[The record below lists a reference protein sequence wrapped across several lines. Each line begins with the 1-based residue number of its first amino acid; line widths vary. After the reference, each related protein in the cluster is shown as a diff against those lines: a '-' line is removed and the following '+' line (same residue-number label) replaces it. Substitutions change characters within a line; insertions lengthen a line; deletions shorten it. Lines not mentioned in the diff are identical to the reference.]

1 MKQVTVVYWSG
12 TGNTELMAKA
22 VAEGA
27 KSAGATVKLL
37 SVEDASPEEV
47 LAADAI
53 ALGCP
58 AMGDEVLEESF
69 MDPFVE
75 ALEGRGIEGAALA
88 LFGSYDWGDGRWMR
102 EWEERATEHKAKV
115 AGTLIIHN
123 TPDEEGLAECRTLG
137 EKLAAQ

>member
-1 MKQVTVVYWSG
+1 MKQVAVVYWSG

-27 KSAGATVKLL
+27 TGAGAAVKLL

-75 ALEGRGIEGAALA
+75 VLEGLDLEGTALA

-102 EWEERATEHKAKV
+102 EWEERMTEHKAKV
-115 AGTLIIHN
+115 VEALIIHN
-123 TPDEEGLAECRTLG
+123 TPDEEGLAECRGLG